1 MVSSFISPLTGVNTS
16 NMLVKLNFITGAV
29 QEFVWSVSYPV
40 LILNSWLFQPFQLK
54 FCEMA
59 ASRETSR
66 ANWEA
71 LLAGRRCLRAGTGC
85 RVGSTLL
92 SKLLTATENSVC
104 SGSKLRS
111 AQLEKDLLNEMCV
124 WARERARAC
133 GWNSG
138 RACSSKT
145 KLRQL
150 TELAGCSAWCSHK
163 GEFFLKMSNFN
174 KNGLLSKNVVKLSF
188 SKFILSCRFFIF
200 TEKFHCHFR

>member
-40 LILNSWLFQPFQLK
+40 LILNSWLFQPFQADKQAKILL
-54 FCEMA
+54 A

-71 LLAGRRCLRAGTGC
+71 LLAAGRRCLRAGTGC

-104 SGSKLRS
+104 SGSSS
-111 AQLEKDLLNEMCV
+111 AWKRPVEWNVCV
-124 WARERARAC
+124 SAGAGAGVRLKFRAC
-133 GWNSG
+133 AK

-150 TELAGCSAWCSHK
+150 TELASCSAWCRD
-163 GEFFLKMSNFN
+163 
-174 KNGLLSKNVVKLSF
+174 
-188 SKFILSCRFFIF
+188 I
-200 TEKFHCHFR
+200 